1 MSAINVNSITGRTG
15 THGPVLTGITTA
27 TNGIHVTGG
36 SGLDLTGSLGI
47 ITATTYKVGAAVTIS
62 SGGVEVV
69 GVTTTQTLKVGTA
82 GTTLNT
88 TASGDV
94 TTLGRFGVGTTPDE
108 LLHIRSASDPTIRID
123 NTGGTARQGYITVT
137 DAGDMEF
144 RARSNNSD
152 GQFIFYGYGG
162 ITDDEQV
169 RIDSPGRLLVG
180 TSSALDTSAGRQL
193 QVADANGAF
202 LLLGRDDTTVGDGP
216 NLGGIHFYGNDTTS
230 NAWTKLGAIDCS
242 SDGVHGAGD
251 NPTKLV
257 FSTTADSESSPTER
271 MRINRLGGLKAAANG
286 AAYVSVSSPLESH
299 ELTTD
304 ASGWPA
310 LYVVNRNS
318 SSPEGVQIYHTT
330 DKNNTGSNFLN
341 CYGSATLR
349 AAIRSNG
356 GLANYQS
363 NNVDLSDE
371 RTKRDISS
379 VSSTWDCVQ
388 AWDVVNYN
396 YLEDTAN
403 DTARIGVIA
412 QQVQQHCPE
421 VVVPYQEAED
431 AVLDDDGN
439 VVTPAKEERLG
450 VREQQMMWMA
460 IKALQEAQTRIETL
474 ETQNADLLTRVSA
487 LEG

>member
-1 MSAINVNSITGRTG
+1 M
-15 THGPVLTGITTA
+15 LF
-27 TNGIHVTGG
+27 
-36 SGLDLTGSLGI
+36 
-47 ITATTYKVGAAVTIS
+47 KVS
-62 SGGVEVV
+62 
-69 GVTTTQTLKVGTA
+69 
-82 GTTLNT
+82 
-88 TASGDV
+88 
-94 TTLGRFGVGTTPDE
+94 
-108 LLHIRSASDPTIRID
+108 SASAVPTER
-123 NTGGTARQGYITVT
+123 
-137 DAGDMEF
+137 M
-144 RARSNNSD
+144 
-152 GQFIFYGYGG
+152 
-162 ITDDEQV
+162 
-169 RIDSPGRLLVG
+169 RIDSSGRLLVG
-180 TSSALDTSAGRQL
+180 THSTSASCNALL
-193 QVADANGAF
+193 QSAAG
-202 LLLGRDDTTVGDGP
+202 T
-216 NLGGIHFYGNDTTS
+216 GGTLILSRGTTS
-230 NAWTKLGAIDCS
+230 PASGDDLGFISFNDSNHIYNSAIIRAQRDGGTWTSGTS
-242 SDGVHGAGD
+242 M
-251 NPTKLV
+251 PTVLV
-257 FSTTADSESSPTER
+257 FATTADGASIPHER
-271 MRINRLGGLKAAANG
+271 MRVNRLGGLKAAANG